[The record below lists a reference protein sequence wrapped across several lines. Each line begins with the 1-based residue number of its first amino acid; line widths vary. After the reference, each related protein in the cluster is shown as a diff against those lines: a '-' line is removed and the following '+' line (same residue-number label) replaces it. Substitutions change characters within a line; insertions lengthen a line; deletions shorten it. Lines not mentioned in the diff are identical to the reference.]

1 MILVPCSMLTVVLV
15 DYLLPKGGQNKK
27 DALANASAN
36 TFFVVFFCCKYMLSP
51 CSV

>member
-1 MILVPCSMLTVVLV
+1 MLTVVLV

-36 TFFVVFFCCKYMLSP
+36 TFFVVFFCCKYTLSP

>member
-27 DALANASAN
+27 DAL
-36 TFFVVFFCCKYMLSP
+36 
-51 CSV
+51 